1 MRKSLIYARRLVGDI
16 GPLNTDPVRRLPGRV
31 IAPAESITGYY
42 QDYDV
47 ASDTQHYRIG
57 SRMQVDERVFYYG
70 SAGNTLIPDVGAKN
84 AYTQCV
90 GFAALPTVLTL
101 AASYTLIVTV
111 AGTDGIAGNGNIG
124 LNELRNGWIV
134 IFMPNA
140 AINRR
145 VVGNTLVAGGGPMTV
160 TMDRPLGV
168 DVPNTEHAEIM
179 HSPYKSVIQSVNDIY
194 SVVGMAPVAA
204 TVGQFVWLQTWGPV
218 WAAAQGVVGVG
229 ANKKVVFRNDGSLD
243 EFDPADI
250 ATYHAQTAGYVLCP
264 SRTGGQGAPFFQL
277 QLAP

>member
-1 MRKSLIYARRLVGDI
+1 MRKQLLYARRLHGDL
-16 GPLNTDPVRRLPGRV
+16 GPLNTDPASNLPGKI
-31 IAPAESITGYY
+31 IAPAVSLTGVR

-70 SAGNTLIPDVGAKN
+70 CAGNTLIPDVGAKN

-90 GFAALPTVLTL
+90 GFAALPTAETPLT
-101 AASYTLIVTV
+101 SYTLVVTV
-111 AGTDGIAGNGNIG
+111 AGTDGIAGNGDIG
-124 LNELRNGWIV
+124 LNELRGGYIV

-145 VVGNTLVAGGGPMTV
+145 VVGNTAVTGGGPMTV

-168 DVPNTEHAEIM
+168 AVPNTEHAEIM
-179 HSPYKSVIQSVNDIY
+179 HSPYKSVIQSLNDVY
-194 SVVGMAPVAA
+194 SVVGFAPVAA
-204 TVGQFVWLQTWGPV
+204 TDGQFLWLQTWGPV
-218 WAAAQGVVGVG
+218 WASAQIEVGVG
-229 ANKKVVFRNDGSLD
+229 QNKRVVFRNDGSLD
-243 EFDPADI
+243 WNDVADVPC
-250 ATYHAQTAGYVLCP
+250 YVQQLAGYVLCS
-264 SRTGGQGAPFFQL
+264 SRTAGQGAPFFQL